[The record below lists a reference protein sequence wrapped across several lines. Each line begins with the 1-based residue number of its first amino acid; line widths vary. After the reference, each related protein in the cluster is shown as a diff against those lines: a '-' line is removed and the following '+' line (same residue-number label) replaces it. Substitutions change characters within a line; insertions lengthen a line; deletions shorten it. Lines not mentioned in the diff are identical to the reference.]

1 MFPARFTAQDEY
13 AQDRFASDNV
23 LYLPGDVPAQLPR
36 NEQAPSWL
44 KCLLNDV
51 GFGILILDPDLNV
64 CFCNDSAK
72 AALDAAGFGRLL
84 TIPAETTQAGQ
95 DAIKSSGCTDLK
107 RFFSSAKLAVKGQR
121 KLILLGEGTNQ
132 IAAALSPINLGE
144 QYAQHGVLVTTERK
158 TVCEAISLWAYGRVQ
173 GLTSGELKVLEFLA
187 NGQEPKQVAGSLK
200 ISLSTVRTHIRSIVS
215 KTDSSSMRDLLLR
228 VAKLPPIRTLPCCIT
243 A

>member
-1 MFPARFTAQDEY
+1 MFPARFTAKDEY
-13 AQDRFASDNV
+13 AQDRLESDIV
-23 LYLPGDVPAQLPR
+23 LHLPTDQAAHLPR
-36 NEQAPSWL
+36 NNQAPGWL

-64 CFCNDSAK
+64 CFCNDNAK

-84 TIPAETTQAGQ
+84 TNLAETTQADH
-95 DAIKSSGCTDLK
+95 DAIKSSASSELK
-107 RFFSSAKLAVKGQR
+107 KFFSSAKLAVKGQR

-158 TVCEAISLWAYGRVQ
+158 TVCETISLWAYGRVQ

-187 NGQEPKQVAGSLK
+187 NCQEPKEVAGSLK

-228 VAKLPPIRTLPCCIT
+228 VAKLPPIRTLPCCINE
-243 A
+243 